1 MKFRNNHRL
10 PITLLIMLGL
20 LPLWTAAGELQ
31 TAAAE
36 MRESPR
42 EFLLDGTIEAIQKTT
57 VSAQTSGQVEAI
69 LFDVDD
75 FVEQGQVLIRLKET
89 EQKARLSQAEADLKE
104 AMARLREAEDEYKRT
119 SDLSAKKLVS
129 QSQMDK
135 ASAALKAARARQD
148 AASAGLIQ
156 ASEQFEY
163 TRIKAPYSGIVTER
177 HVQVG
182 EIAAPGQKLI
192 SGLSLGQLRVLV
204 DVPQSLI
211 PTIRKLRQAR
221 VLLPDGEVLDATQ
234 LTIFPYAHERSNTF
248 KVRVDLP
255 QGITDLFPGMFVKI
269 AFLTGIKQQLVV
281 PRSAVVYRSE
291 VTAVYVVD
299 EQGRVHFRRIRAG
312 KPAGNGMLA
321 VIAGLAKGEQ
331 VALDPIAA
339 GAELKRQLAEA
350 ANE

>member
-1 MKFRNNHRL
+1 MMFKQSHG
-10 PITLLIMLGL
+10 IISVILLIGL
-20 LPLWTAAGELQ
+20 LPLSATAELK
-31 TAAAE
+31 TAVAQVQE
-36 MRESPR
+36 FPR
-42 EFLLDGTIEAIQKTT
+42 EFLLDGTVEAIQQTT
-57 VSAQTSGQVEAI
+57 VSAQTSGQVEEI

-75 FVEQGQVLIRLKET
+75 FVEKGQILVRLKDT
-89 EQKARLSQAEADLKE
+89 EQKAKLRQSEADLKE
-104 AMARLREAEDEYKRT
+104 AVARLREAEDEYKRV
-119 SDLSAKKLVS
+119 SDLHTKKLVS

-135 ASAALKAARARQD
+135 ATAALKSARARQE

-163 TRIKAPYSGIVTER
+163 TRVKAPYSGIVTER

-182 EIAAPGQKLI
+182 EIAAPGQKLM
-192 SGLSLGQLRVLV
+192 SGLSLDQLRVLV

-211 PTIRKLRQAR
+211 PTIRKLHQAR
-221 VLLPDGEVLDATQ
+221 ILLPDGEVIGATK

-255 QGITDLFPGMFVKI
+255 DGIGGLFPGMFVKI
-269 AFLTGIKQQLVV
+269 AFLTGVKNELVV

-299 EQGRVHFRRIRAG
+299 PEGKVHFRQIRAG
-312 KPAGNGMLA
+312 NPTGNGMLA
-321 VIAGLAKGEQ
+321 IIAGLTKGEQ

-339 GAELKRQLAEA
+339 GAELKRQLTETAHE
-350 ANE
+350 

>member
-1 MKFRNNHRL
+1 MIFRNNQR
-10 PITLLIMLGL
+10 LLILALMIGFS
-20 LPLWTAAGELQ
+20 PSWVS
-31 TAAAE
+31 AAE
-36 MRESPR
+36 LKTAVAQMQESPR
-42 EFLLDGTIEAIQKTT
+42 EFLLDGTVEAIQQTT
-57 VSAQTSGQVEAI
+57 VSAQTGGQVEEV

-89 EQKARLSQAEADLKE
+89 EQKAHLHQAEADLKE
-104 AMARLREAEDEYKRT
+104 AVARLREAEDEYKR
-119 SDLSAKKLVS
+119 SKDLHAKKLIS

-135 ASAALKAARARQD
+135 ATATLKSARARQD

-156 ASEQFEY
+156 AREQFDY

-177 HVQVG
+177 HVEVG
-182 EIAAPGQKLI
+182 EIASPGKKLMSGI
-192 SGLSLGQLRVLV
+192 SLDQLRVLV

-221 VLLPDGEVLDATQ
+221 ILLPDGEVIKAAK

-248 KVRVDLP
+248 KVRVNLP
-255 QGITDLFPGMFVKI
+255 EGIKDLFPGMFVRV
-269 AFLTGIKQQLVV
+269 AFRTGVKKQLVV

-312 KPAGNGMLA
+312 NPVGNGMLA
-321 VIAGLAKGEQ
+321 VIAGLTKGER

-339 GAELKRQLAEA
+339 VAELKRQLAEA
-350 ANE
+350 AHE

>member
-1 MKFRNNHRL
+1 MNFKNHHSL
-10 PITLLIMLGL
+10 SFLLLFASL
-20 LPLWTAAGELQ
+20 LPWSAMAELQ
-31 TAAAE
+31 TAVAQLQ
-36 MRESPR
+36 ESPR
-42 EFLLDGTIEAIQKTT
+42 EFLLDGTVEAIQQTT
-57 VSAQTSGQVEAI
+57 VSAQTSGQVEAV

-75 FVEQGQVLIRLKET
+75 FVEKGQVLIRLKET
-89 EQKARLSQAEADLKE
+89 EQKARLNQSEADLKE
-104 AMARLREAEDEYKRT
+104 AVARLQEAEDEYKRT
-119 SDLSAKKLVS
+119 SDLFGKKLVS
-129 QSQMDK
+129 KSQMDK
-135 ASAALKAARARQD
+135 ATAALKAARARQE

-182 EIAAPGQKLI
+182 EIASPGQKLM
-192 SGLSLGQLRVLV
+192 SGLSLDQLRVLV

-211 PTIRKLRQAR
+211 PTIRKLQQAKI
-221 VLLPDGEVLDATQ
+221 LLPDGEVIDATR

-269 AFLTGIKQQLVV
+269 AFLTGVKQQLVV

-299 EQGRVHFRRIRAG
+299 EQERVHFRRIRAG
-312 KPAGNGMLA
+312 KPTGNDMLA
-321 VIAGLAKGEQ
+321 VIAGLAKGEK
-331 VALDPIAA
+331 VALDPISA
-339 GAELKRQLAEA
+339 GAELKRQLAEVA
-350 ANE
+350 HE

>member
-1 MKFRNNHRL
+1 MAEL
-10 PITLLIMLGL
+10 E
-20 LPLWTAAGELQ
+20 TAVTQLQ
-31 TAAAE
+31 
-36 MRESPR
+36 ESPR
-42 EFLLDGTIEAIQKTT
+42 EFLLDGSVEAIQQAT
-57 VSAQTSGQVEAI
+57 VSAQTSGQVEEI

-75 FVEQGQVLIRLKET
+75 FVAQGQLLVRLKAT
-89 EQKARLSQAEADLKE
+89 EQQARLDQAEADLKE
-104 AMARLREAEDEYKRT
+104 AVARLQEAEDEYKRT

-135 ASAALKAARARQD
+135 ASAALKAARARQE

-177 HVQVG
+177 HVQLG
-182 EIAAPGQKLI
+182 EIASPGHKLM
-192 SGLSLGQLRVLV
+192 SGLSLDQLRVLV

-221 VLLPDGEVLDATQ
+221 VLLPDGEVIDAAG

-255 QGITDLFPGMFVKI
+255 QGIGDLFPGMFLKI
-269 AFLTGIKQQLVV
+269 AFLTGVKQQLMV

-299 EQGRVHFRRIRAG
+299 QQGGVHFRRIRAG
-312 KPAGNGMLA
+312 KPTGNGMLA
-321 VIAGLAKGEQ
+321 VIAGLSKGEQ

-339 GAELKRQLAEA
+339 GAELKRQMAEA
-350 ANE
+350 AHE